1 LLDVFFGE
9 YEASFPVGQLGMHQR
24 TQGAGEVGGGREA
37 YLYGSGSAGLMK
49 VDGEVAGEWRPA
61 WESGLLP

>member
-1 LLDVFFGE
+1 
-9 YEASFPVGQLGMHQR
+9 MTQR
-24 TQGAGEVGGGREA
+24 AQRAAKMGGGREA